1 MDLLS
6 SYWEGAKARYETAM
20 NNGDPR
26 VADWFLMD
34 SPFPT
39 LALCLAYLGMCY
51 AGPRM
56 MANREPFQ
64 LRPVIIVYNLVMV
77 LVSAYMCYEI
87 LITTYH
93 LKFNYWC
100 DLVVYSPEHYAMR
113 LASVIWVFYFTKI
126 VEFLDTFFFILRK
139 KNNQISVLH
148 IYHHS
153 TMAALW
159 WIGVKWFAG
168 GASFFSAMVN
178 SFVHTIM
185 YSYYLLSALGPSVRP
200 YLWWKK
206 YLTMLQLAQFAVI
219 LLHVVQAVYNGCR
232 YDVRP
237 QWTLVVYMLSHIALF
252 GNFYKHTYSKKP
264 PRDSHT

>member
-77 LVSAYMCYEI
+77 LVSAYMCYE
-87 LITTYH
+87 
-93 LKFNYWC
+93 
-100 DLVVYSPEHYAMR
+100 VVKS
-113 LASVIWVFYFTKI
+113 
-126 VEFLDTFFFILRK
+126 
-139 KNNQISVLH
+139 
-148 IYHHS
+148 
-153 TMAALW
+153 
-159 WIGVKWFAG
+159 
-168 GASFFSAMVN
+168 
-178 SFVHTIM
+178 
-185 YSYYLLSALGPSVRP
+185 
-200 YLWWKK
+200 
-206 YLTMLQLAQFAVI
+206 
-219 LLHVVQAVYNGCR
+219 
-232 YDVRP
+232 
-237 QWTLVVYMLSHIALF
+237 
-252 GNFYKHTYSKKP
+252 
-264 PRDSHT
+264 